1 MIATKFT
8 IPEPER
14 SDHAIAGMAM
24 LLVQQRAKMLRFLQA
39 RCGDPDLAEDFYQE
53 LWIKVTTQTW
63 GAVTNEKGYLF
74 RMANNLVL
82 DHRKRNWRA
91 MARDRRWIALGMP
104 EELPIEHWPAPDI
117 AADEMIG
124 RNEELAAL
132 KQAIAAL
139 PPCARQA
146 LTLYRF
152 EEYTQS
158 EVAAIMGISVSCVEK
173 HLSTAMKRLREQLM
187 RLGSPHLGISG

>member
-8 IPEPER
+8 IPEPEC
-14 SDHAIAGMAM
+14 SDHAIAGLAA
-24 LLVQQRAKMLRFLQA
+24 LLVGQRAKMLRFLLA

-53 LWIKVTTQTW
+53 LWIKVATQTC
-63 GAVTNEKGYLF
+63 GPIANEKGYLF

-82 DHRKRNWRA
+82 DHRKRKWRA
-91 MARDRRWIALGMP
+91 MARDRRWIAVGMP
-104 EELPIEHWPAPDI
+104 DELPIEHWPAPDM

-124 RNEELAAL
+124 RNEELAVL
-132 KQAIAAL
+132 RRAIAAL
-139 PPCARQA
+139 PPCARRA

-152 EEYTQS
+152 EEHSQS

-173 HLSTAMKRLREQLM
+173 HLSLAMKRLREQMMDEDACLVV
-187 RLGSPHLGISG
+187 GA